1 MKKILI
7 LVAALIAASMLAA
20 IVRAGK
26 EPGANIGD
34 VYDESTTDFLGV

>member
-7 LVAALIAASMLAA
+7 LIVALIAASTLATL
-20 IVRAGK
+20 IRAEK
-26 EPGANIGD
+26 NASEDIGD